1 LYLNK
6 LTQRALDVR
15 LSQILDQPDFPSL
28 AEHIQE
34 LMLRIQDD
42 EITLRQ
48 VTNIILKDVGLS
60 LRVLRTAN
68 SAHYNRSDR
77 PILTIGHA
85 VALMGLDAIRDLA
98 ATLLLLRH
106 FRGSAPGVRHLLA
119 LSLLTANHARSA
131 AVLFGYRHYEEAYL
145 CGMFRNLGEV
155 LMACYFP
162 KDYIGVLE
170 EMKIRK
176 CAEKSACRAVLGFT
190 YEEMGQATILRWN
203 MPERVAASMRPRGPL
218 RGPLRKDEDIMPAL
232 AAFAHEL
239 TTVMHRDPPE
249 RLRGRMRKVLDT
261 HGPILQFRQRDLEWI
276 AEQAIE
282 KTKSTFDMLQIPL
295 DDLRLKTQMEQAI
308 ETLKSGEGDWENH
321 GEDVAEASQ
330 RERPGADLMEELKGE
345 VASVISSRGFDLN
358 QVLMMVVEAIQR
370 GAGFSRVLFCLVSP
384 DQGQVQARLGLGDN
398 IEDLIRRFRF
408 LLHGISGPLA
418 EAMVERRDLIV
429 TQGLSLHSPFA
440 RSLGAGCFGIYPI
453 VVDHV
458 VAGCLYFDA
467 EKPVEVNGSQRA
479 ALAALRDLAVNAISI
494 TSEAG

>member
-1 LYLNK
+1 LPPYKPAN
-6 LTQRALDVR
+6 QALDAR
-15 LSQILDQPDFPSL
+15 LSQILDQPNFPAL

-34 LMLRIQDD
+34 LMLRMQDE

-85 VALMGLDAIRDLA
+85 VALMGLDAVRDLA

-106 FRGSAPGVRHLLA
+106 FRRSAPGVRHLLA

-131 AVLFGYRHYEEAYL
+131 AALFGYRHYEEAYL

-162 KDYIGVLE
+162 KDYLAVLE
-170 EMKIRK
+170 DMKARK
-176 CAEKSACRAVLGFT
+176 CAEKSSCRAVLGFT
-190 YEEMGQATILRWN
+190 YEEMGQATILQWN
-203 MPERVAASMRPRGPL
+203 MPDRVAASMRPPGPIRGPL
-218 RGPLRKDEDIMPAL
+218 GKEENILPAL

-249 RLRGRMRKVLDT
+249 GLRGRMRKVLDL
-261 HGPILQFRQRDLEWI
+261 HGPNFQFRQRDIEWI
-276 AEQAIE
+276 AEQAIQE
-282 KTKSTFDMLQIPL
+282 TKSTFDMLQIPL

-308 ETLKSGEGDWENH
+308 EMLKSGEGDWEH
-321 GEDVAEASQ
+321 REDAAGNEEP
-330 RERPGADLMEELKGE
+330 ERPGADLIEALKEEVSQVVSNG
-345 VASVISSRGFDLN
+345 GFDLN

-370 GAGFSRVLFCLVSP
+370 GGGFSRVLFCLVTP
-384 DQGQVQARLGLGDN
+384 DHSQIQARLGLGEN
-398 IEDLIRRFRF
+398 IEELIQKFRF
-408 LLHGISGPLA
+408 LLHGVSGPLG
-418 EAMVERRDLIV
+418 EAMIERRDLIV

-440 RSLGAGCFGIYPI
+440 RGLGAGCFGIYPV

-467 EKPVEVNGSQRA
+467 EKPVKLNGSQRA
-479 ALAALRDLAVNAISI
+479 ALAGLRDLAVKAISI
-494 TSEAG
+494 TREAN